1 VVDVPTRARNR
12 SAGRA
17 RIGGTP
23 APDPEAVEDS
33 YAAWYA
39 GGDPEA
45 PEAPDTSALEAVP
58 PAAPAARTTFTR
70 SRALRRGR
78 PAPAADLFVATSR
91 SERTDAPAE
100 SVPGARTASR
110 AGATGQS
117 RPIVTRPT
125 DASADDAS
133 ADPVTGEL
141 PVAAEDLTGPLPLVD
156 AQTPVAPA
164 QRTGAPLPAVERGP
178 ATGTHPAVER
188 GPVAGTGTHPAVQR
202 TRPAAGRSGTAPVVE
217 RPGSRP
223 AVGGTGTHP
232 VVGGTGSG
240 HAAGSTGTAPVVE
253 RPGSRPAVGGTGTH
267 PVVGGTGSGHA
278 AESTG
283 TPPVVARTETVT
295 ESRRPPTGTHPVVE
309 RTGGRLRPAATEITG
324 PQPAITA
331 DAPAFAVH
339 PADVEGVASQR
350 FAAAALADDA
360 PTGPMPAIRDE
371 PLTHSFSAVTA
382 PVAVVAAPA
391 GPAPAEDLAPAPA
404 PSPTR
409 RKVTAPAA
417 TPAGAPRRS
426 RRDRR
431 VTEQETSRRG
441 LLRATVVAA
450 VLAMLAGGASALA
463 MDKTITVTVDGQER
477 VVHTFAGDV
486 ASTLAVAGIQVTPKD
501 RVEPA
506 LPTELVDGDEVIF
519 TRARTL
525 TLVEGSSER
534 ELPIPA
540 TTVKEAMQILD
551 LEVTPIQMS
560 ASPNAA
566 IPLNGFRLE
575 LRVPRTVSFA
585 DGTAAPTPIT
595 TTSGTVG
602 GVLAEQGIQLGP
614 DDVSVPSAE
623 TPLTEGLAVHVV
635 RNGEGEVVEVR
646 PIPPPEQIIEDP
658 ELPRGERV
666 VVERGKPGEQTAIM
680 RVYVQNGQEVRREQ
694 VRAGSMTSPQPRIV
708 RLGTNDDIPRAPSV
722 SDGSVW
728 DRLAQCESTGNW
740 AINSGNGYYGGLQF
754 DAGTWRAYGGNDYA
768 SLPHQASREEQ
779 IAVASRVRD
788 DRGGFGAWPACSR
801 RLGLAR

>member
-1 VVDVPTRARNR
+1 VPA
-12 SAGRA
+12 
-17 RIGGTP
+17 
-23 APDPEAVEDS
+23 PEAVEDS

-78 PAPAADLFVATSR
+78 PAPPADLFVDAGR
-91 SERTDAPAE
+91 SERTDAQAE
-100 SVPGARTASR
+100 SAPGARTASR
-110 AGATGQS
+110 AAATGQS

-141 PVAAEDLTGPLPLVD
+141 PVAAEELTGPLPLVD
-156 AQTPVAPA
+156 APTPVAPA
-164 QRTGAPLPAVERGP
+164 QRTGARLPAVERGP
-178 ATGTHPAVER
+178 ATGTHPAVR
-188 GPVAGTGTHPAVQR
+188 R
-202 TRPAAGRSGTAPVVE
+202 SRPAAGGSGAAPLVE
-217 RPGSRP
+217 RTGSRP

-232 VVGGTGSG
+232 VVGGTGS
-240 HAAGSTGTAPVVE
+240 
-253 RPGSRPAVGGTGTH
+253 R
-267 PVVGGTGSGHA
+267 HA

-283 TPPVVARTETVT
+283 TPPAVAHTEAVT
-295 ESRRPPTGTHPVVE
+295 ESRRPRTGTHPVVE

-331 DAPAFAVH
+331 DAPAFAAH

-409 RKVTAPAA
+409 RKATAPATAPPA
-417 TPAGAPRRS
+417 TPAGTPRRS

-431 VTEQETSRRG
+431 ATEQETSRRG

-450 VLAMLAGGASALA
+450 VLAMLAGGACALA

-486 ASTLAVAGIQVTPKD
+486 ASTLAAAGIEVTPKD

-540 TTVKEAMQILD
+540 ITVKEAMQILD

-666 VVERGKPGEQTAIM
+666 VVERGAPGEQTAIM

-694 VRAGSMTSPQPRIV
+694 VRAGSMTSPQPRVV

-728 DRLAQCESTGNW
+728 DRLAQCEATGNW

-754 DAGTWRAYGGNDYA
+754 DAGTWRAYGGTDYA